1 MCIKC
6 DTCLSQP
13 YEIYTILGIAMR
25 KKTIIQIDA
34 STGEELRG
42 TLVWVE
48 DKPKSMGQF
57 VKAYQV
63 RHEVL

>member
-1 MCIKC
+1 MK
-6 DTCLSQP
+6 
-13 YEIYTILGIAMR
+13 R
-25 KKTIIQIDA
+25 KTIVQIDA
-34 STGEELRG
+34 DTGEVLNG